1 MSDLKGLL
9 LDTLSKEINVSLNCM
24 ERVHQLGGP
33 APSSLSSVFSGPD
46 LREAGTEPSPRPSA
60 GVNHHS

>member
-9 LDTLSKEINVSLNCM
+9 LDTLSKEINVSLTGM
-24 ERVHQLGGP
+24 EHVHQLGGS

-46 LREAGTEPSPRPSA
+46 LREAGTEPSPNPPA